1 MHQAKIFSDSSSTHS
16 EQIININLTLT
27 TKKPLSEVVTAD
39 HLFILKAAKRN
50 VEGTFMEHC
59 TSQK

>member
-1 MHQAKIFSDSSSTHS
+1 MHQAKIFSDSSSTRS
-16 EQIININLTLT
+16 EQIININLTIT
-27 TKKPLSEVVTAD
+27 TKKLLSGVVTAD

-50 VEGTFMEHC
+50 VEEIFMEHC